1 MLRRIATKW
10 VLTVLAA
17 VLVPFL
23 GFAWYVDGRI
33 ADRHWE
39 TVRYYLST
47 MAGETAARVDD
58 EVKERLGDVEMIA
71 RTNPI
76 TSWTVAEWDGGKQ
89 RGFQRT
95 LESTFDRVVA
105 GGRGWDL
112 IVAVN
117 TLGELVVSNS
127 SDAHG
132 EPLPPEVVKG
142 LSRDYR
148 KQSWFQPALRGEVA
162 LVDHHA
168 SDLLPARVDVG
179 VPHPENYHVGFAMPV
194 RDPAD
199 PELVVGAVYAL
210 LNWSH
215 VQNRVL
221 RKVRPRVPGDGT
233 DIYQTSYTWLWAS
246 DGDTILAHPNTA
258 LYGRRVSEPP
268 IDLPQLAAA
277 ARANDWG
284 MYPEYR
290 FQGRWKNAA
299 FKHCASA
306 GDGGFG
312 WVVGVG
318 IDNDDTYATVNQ
330 LRRVLW
336 GASALVLG
344 IVVVFTIFVA
354 RRTTRPIVELKKHT
368 LRVAAGDLDARVVV
382 ESQDELGDL
391 GRAFNEMTAELKESR
406 TRLIKAE
413 KDAAWRE
420 MARQVA
426 HEIKNPLTPVLLSAN
441 LLDRARKEKSPEFDS
456 IFDRTIEL
464 IRRQVENMRKIAS
477 DFSAFAGARKVHPER
492 VDLRK
497 LVEEIVELNTAWAR
511 EQKIAVA
518 ASGEPAHVW
527 ADVAEL
533 RRVLINLV
541 SNAFEAMPEG
551 GTLAIAVARRTG
563 DAARG
568 GPAHVVLEIEDSGVG
583 LSDTVRARLF
593 EPYFT
598 TRSHGTGLGL
608 AISRRIVEELGGTI
622 ALEPRVDGRG
632 TIARIVLPEHEPK
645 NAPVSRPEHGT

>member
-23 GFAWYVDGRI
+23 GFAWYVDGQN
-33 ADRHWE
+33 AERHWE
-39 TVRYYLST
+39 TVRYYLLT
-47 MAGETAARVDD
+47 MAGETAARIDD
-58 EVKERLGDVEMIA
+58 EVGERLADVETWT
-71 RTNPI
+71 RTTPI
-76 TSWTVAEWDGGKQ
+76 TSWTIADWDG
-89 RGFQRT
+89 REAGFRPT
-95 LESTFDRVVA
+95 LEATFDRVVA

-112 IVAVN
+112 ILAVN
-117 TLGELVVSNS
+117 ARGELVVSNS
-127 SDAHG
+127 VDSRGERFDAAV
-132 EPLPPEVVKG
+132 LAG
-142 LSRDYR
+142 LARDYR
-148 KQSWFQPALRGEVA
+148 RQSWFQQALRGEVV

-168 SDLLPARVDVG
+168 SDLLPPRVDVG
-179 VPHPENYHVGFAMPV
+179 VPHPENFHVGFAMPV
-194 RDPAD
+194 RDPANPD
-199 PELVVGAVYAL
+199 LVVGAVYAL

-221 RKVRPRVPGDGT
+221 RKVRPRVPGDGQQ
-233 DIYQTSYTWLWAS
+233 DIYGSSYTWLWAS

-284 MYPEYR
+284 MYPEYK

-299 FKHCASA
+299 FKHCASTDA
-306 GDGGFG
+306 GGFG

-318 IDNDDTYATVNQ
+318 IDNDDTYATVNR
-330 LRRVLW
+330 LRSVLW
-336 GASALVLG
+336 GATAIVLA

-368 LRVAAGDLDARVVV
+368 QRVAAGDLDARVVV

-391 GRAFNEMTAELKESR
+391 GRAFNDMTAELKESR

-441 LLDRARKEKSPEFDS
+441 LLERARREKSPEFDT
-456 IFDRTIEL
+456 IFDRTIDL
-464 IRRQVENMRKIAS
+464 IRRQVENMRKIAA
-477 DFSAFAGARKVHPER
+477 DFSAFAGARKVNPER
-492 VDLRK
+492 VDLRR
-497 LVEEIVELNTAWAR
+497 VVDETVELNMAWAR
-511 EQKIAVA
+511 ELKIAVEV
-518 ASGEPAHVW
+518 SGEPAHVW
-527 ADVAEL
+527 ADAAEL

-541 SNAFEAMPEG
+541 SNAFEAMPSG
-551 GTLAIAVARRTG
+551 GTLSIAISRSA
-563 DAARG
+563 DAGAGSR
-568 GPAHVVLEIEDSGVG
+568 VVLEVQDSGVG

-622 ALEPRVDGRG
+622 ALDARTDGHGTVARV
-632 TIARIVLPEHEPK
+632 TLPEHTTETR
-645 NAPVSRPEHGT
+645 A

>member
-1 MLRRIATKW
+1 VLRRIATKW

-33 ADRHWE
+33 AERHWE

-47 MAGETAARVDD
+47 MAGETAARIDD

-105 GGRGWDL
+105 GGNGWDL
-112 IVAVN
+112 ILAVN
-117 TLGELVVSNS
+117 SLGELVVSNS
-127 SDAHG
+127 SDAKG
-132 EPLPPEVVKG
+132 DPLPPEVVRG
-142 LSRDYR
+142 LARDYR
-148 KQSWFQPALRGEVA
+148 KQGWFQPALRGEIE
-162 LVDHHA
+162 LVDHHP

-179 VPHPENYHVGFAMPV
+179 TPHPENYHVGIAMPV

-246 DGDTILAHPNTA
+246 DGDTILAHPNTS

-284 MYPEYR
+284 MYPEYQ

-306 GDGGFG
+306 SDSGFG

-318 IDNDDTYATVNQ
+318 IDNDDTYATVDQ

-368 LRVAAGDLDARVVV
+368 QRVAAGDLDARVVV
-382 ESQDELGDL
+382 ESDDELGDL

-426 HEIKNPLTPVLLSAN
+426 HEIKNPLAPVLLSAN

-477 DFSAFAGARKVHPER
+477 DFSAFAGARKVNPER
-492 VDLRK
+492 VDLRR
-497 LVEEIVELNTAWAR
+497 LVDEIVELNTAWAR

-518 ASGEPAHVW
+518 PAGEPAHVW

-551 GTLAIAVARRTG
+551 GTLAIAVSRRLP
-563 DAARG
+563 DRARG
-568 GPAHVVLEIEDSGVG
+568 GPAHVVLEIADSGVG

-622 ALEPRVDGRG
+622 ALEPRADGRG
-632 TIARIVLPEHEPK
+632 TIARIVLPEHEPRESPT
-645 NAPVSRPEHGT
+645 NSVEHVA

>member
-1 MLRRIATKW
+1 MGRRIATKW
-10 VLTVLAA
+10 VITVLAA

-23 GFAWYVDGRI
+23 GFAWFVDARI

-58 EVKERLGDVEMIA
+58 EVKERLGDVETWT
-71 RTNPI
+71 RTVPV
-76 TSWTVAEWDGGKQ
+76 TSWTVTDWDGKEA
-89 RGFQRT
+89 GFRPT
-95 LESTFDRVVA
+95 LGATFNRVVS

-112 IVAVN
+112 VLAVN
-117 TLGELVVSNS
+117 ARGELVVS
-127 SDAHG
+127 SDVDANG
-132 EPLPPEVVKG
+132 DKLDPAVIAG
-142 LSRDYR
+142 LARDYR
-148 KQSWFQPALRGEVA
+148 RQPWFDRALRGEVV
-162 LVDHHA
+162 LVDHHV
-168 SDLLPARVDVG
+168 SDLLPPRVDVG

-194 RDPAD
+194 PNAAD
-199 PELVVGAVYAL
+199 PDQVVGAVYAL

-221 RKVRPRVPGDGT
+221 RKVRPRVPGDGQ

-284 MYPEYR
+284 MYPEYK

-299 FKHCASA
+299 FKHCASSSE
-306 GDGGFG
+306 GGFG

-318 IDNDDTYATVNQ
+318 IDNDDTYATVDQ
-330 LRRVLW
+330 LRSVLW
-336 GASALVLG
+336 GATALVLG
-344 IVVVFTIFVA
+344 IVVVFTIIVA
-354 RRTTRPIVELKKHT
+354 RRTTRPIVELKAHT
-368 LRVAAGDLDARVVV
+368 QRVAAGDLDARVVV

-426 HEIKNPLTPVLLSAN
+426 HEIKNPLTPVLLSTN
-441 LLDRARKEKSPEFDS
+441 LLERARKEGSPEFDS

-464 IRRQVENMRKIAS
+464 IRRQVENMRKIAA
-477 DFSAFAGARKVHPER
+477 DFSAFAGARKVNPER
-492 VDLRK
+492 VDVRK
-497 LVEEIVELNTAWAR
+497 LVDEIVELNMAWAR
-511 EQKIAVA
+511 EQGIRVD
-518 ASGEPAHVW
+518 STGEPGYVW
-527 ADVAEL
+527 ADAAEL
-533 RRVLINLV
+533 RRLLINLV

-551 GTLAIAVARRTG
+551 GSLSIAVARRADGG
-563 DAARG
+563 DGAR
-568 GPAHVVLEIEDSGVG
+568 VVLEVADSGVG

-622 ALEPRVDGRG
+622 ALEPRADLRG
-632 TIARIVLPEHEPK
+632 TVARVDLPECGPDDPRLK
-645 NAPVSRPEHGT
+645 SPPEKRA